1 MSDNEP
7 LVSLRWNAD
16 DTVTTTIRTIRQS
29 QTENREEGMQ
39 WMQDHIAN
47 YIEQQ
52 IKNHLLAKAS
62 TEVIDALD
70 AVRVYLKG
78 VQ

>member
-1 MSDNEP
+1 MSNNEP
-7 LVSLRWNAD
+7 SVSLRWNAD

-29 QTENREEGMQ
+29 QTENRQEGMQ

-52 IKNHLLAKAS
+52 IKNHLVAGAKP
-62 TEVIDALD
+62 EVIDALD
-70 AVRVYLKG
+70 EVKVYLRG

>member
-1 MSDNEP
+1 
-7 LVSLRWNAD
+7 
-16 DTVTTTIRTIRQS
+16 
-29 QTENREEGMQ
+29 MQ

-52 IKNHLLAKAS
+52 IKNHLLAGAKP
-62 TEVIDALD
+62 EVIDALD
-70 AVRVYLKG
+70 EVKVYLRG

>member
-1 MSDNEP
+1 MSNNEP
-7 LVSLRWNAD
+7 SVSLRWNAD

-62 TEVIDALD
+62 AEVIDALD